1 MNPEIIVFDDTIS
14 LYRFL
19 RETDSLR
26 KLDMFLNT
34 PYTGIPKDNTG
45 YVIMEGEE
53 VVGAASLYDEGC
65 GRFFN
70 EIFEIAPEYRG
81 KGYARVLYE
90 YMKED
95 SMANEIHGFCT
106 NDENQSF
113 WEHMGQKCINPEMRE
128 MLEICKKE
136 TDDIIL

>member
-1 MNPEIIVFDDTIS
+1 MNPEIIVFEDTPS

-19 RETDSLR
+19 HETDSLR

-34 PYTGIPKDNTG
+34 PYADIPKDNTG
-45 YVIMEGEE
+45 YVIMEGDE
-53 VVGAASLYDEGC
+53 VVGAASLYDEGF

-70 EIFEIAPEYRG
+70 EIFEIVPEYRER
-81 KGYARVLYE
+81 GYARVLYE

-95 SMANEIHGFCT
+95 SMADEIHGFCT

-113 WEHMGQKCINPEMRE
+113 WEHMGQKCINQKMRE
-128 MLEICKKE
+128 MLEVCKKDNQE
-136 TDDIIL
+136 

>member
-1 MNPEIIVFDDTIS
+1 MNPEIIVFEDTLS
-14 LYRFL
+14 LYGFL

-26 KLDMFLNT
+26 KLDMFLKT
-34 PYTGIPKDNTG
+34 PYTSVPKDNLG

-53 VVGAASLYDEGC
+53 VAGAASLYDEGD
-65 GRFFN
+65 GTFFN
-70 EIFEIAPEYRG
+70 EIFEIVPEYRG

-95 SMANEIHGFCT
+95 SMADRIHGFCT

-113 WEHMGQKCINPEMRE
+113 WEHMGQKCVNKEMRE
-128 MLEICKKE
+128 MIEICGK
-136 TDDIIL
+136 D

>member
-1 MNPEIIVFDDTIS
+1 MIPEVIVFEDTLS

-26 KLDMFLNT
+26 KLDMFLKT
-34 PYTGIPKDNTG
+34 PYTSVPKDNLG

-53 VVGAASLYDEGC
+53 VAGAASLYDEGD
-65 GRFFN
+65 GTFFN
-70 EIFEIAPEYRG
+70 EIFEIVPEYRG

-95 SMANEIHGFCT
+95 SMADRIHGFCT

-113 WEHMGQKCINPEMRE
+113 WEHMGQKCVNKKMRE
-128 MLEICKKE
+128 MIEICKK
-136 TDDIIL
+136 D